1 MYMDTT
7 KIYAD
12 ILTNG
17 YSQFSLKD
25 YNAEYYT
32 ELLPLKCN
40 ETQNLKEIMTSV
52 RIDGAALDGTKYPLG
67 IHTHINGNSFEEL
80 CIEKSKILNQMDGKP
95 AQTWY
100 KVQCDGLPIGST
112 IKKIVRDITKNI
124 FSLDET
130 IKITELV
137 NEITFF
143 DNGSLIV
150 THKDGLYS
158 DRICTIL
165 IYLNEEYDV
174 NNGGILKLD
183 GNVEILPIFG
193 NVAII
198 GLRPTDLNVEHEV
211 TEVTGGIGRYAI
223 CAFMKINLDN

>member
-12 ILTNG
+12 IVTNG
-17 YSQFSLKD
+17 YSQFNLKD
-25 YNAEYYT
+25 YNEEYYT

-40 ETQNLKEIMTSV
+40 ETHNLKEIMTSL
-52 RIDGAALDGTKYPLG
+52 RIDGPALESTKYPGG
-67 IHTHINGNSFEEL
+67 IHMFVDSNSFEEL

-100 KVQCDGLPIGST
+100 NVHYNELAIGST
-112 IKKIVRDITKNI
+112 IRKIVRDITKTI
-124 FSLDET
+124 FSLDES
-130 IKITELV
+130 ISISELV

-143 DNGSLIV
+143 DKGSLI
-150 THKDGLYS
+150 TAHKDGLYL

-165 IYLNEEYDV
+165 IYLNEEYDA
-174 NNGGILKLD
+174 NNGGILKLNGD
-183 GNVEILPIFG
+183 VEVLPIFG

-198 GLRPTDLNVEHEV
+198 GLRPTDLNIEHEV

-223 CAFMKINLDN
+223 CTFMKINLDN

>member
-12 ILTNG
+12 IVTNG
-17 YSQFSLKD
+17 YSQFNLKD
-25 YNAEYYT
+25 YNEEYYT

-40 ETQNLKEIMTSV
+40 ETHNLKEIMTSL
-52 RIDGAALDGTKYPLG
+52 RIDGPALESTKYPGG
-67 IHTHINGNSFEEL
+67 IHMFVDSNSFEEL

-100 KVQCDGLPIGST
+100 NVHYNEMSIGST
-112 IKKIVRDITKNI
+112 IRKIVRDITKTI
-124 FSLDET
+124 FSLDES
-130 IKITELV
+130 ISISELV

-143 DNGSLIV
+143 DKGSLI
-150 THKDGLYS
+150 TAHKDGLYL

-165 IYLNEEYDV
+165 IYLNEEYDA
-174 NNGGILKLD
+174 NNGGILKLNGD
-183 GNVEILPIFG
+183 VEVLPIFG

-198 GLRPTDLNVEHEV
+198 GLRPTDLNIEHEV